1 MAAGQ
6 RHWRRQ
12 FCRKPLYLTRGEGAR
27 PGGRE
32 RQGIRTESE
41 DTWWRM
47 GTFFC
52 LYPFSGKKHARVVSL
67 PVLSWMYL
75 QFSSVTSTLV
85 DFQGPQPIPS
95 QSSGLPSAEK
105 CLPLPSPCGSP
116 QCLAKV
122 SPSHSCC
129 AALTRW
135 ASALHHSCHS
145 AVQRITPPSSRMPGQ
160 LPRGSSERWCQTNQ
174 SKLPDG
180 SWVPVLR
187 VHNSPL
193 PWALLFT
200 AGKWKAQP
208 LLQCHL
214 VQWF

>member
-1 MAAGQ
+1 
-6 RHWRRQ
+6 
-12 FCRKPLYLTRGEGAR
+12 
-27 PGGRE
+27 
-32 RQGIRTESE
+32 
-41 DTWWRM
+41 M

-85 DFQGPQPIPS
+85 DFQGPQP
-95 QSSGLPSAEK
+95 SGLPSAEK

-180 SWVPVLR
+180 KWVPMLM

-193 PWALLFT
+193 P
-200 AGKWKAQP
+200 
-208 LLQCHL
+208 
-214 VQWF
+214 